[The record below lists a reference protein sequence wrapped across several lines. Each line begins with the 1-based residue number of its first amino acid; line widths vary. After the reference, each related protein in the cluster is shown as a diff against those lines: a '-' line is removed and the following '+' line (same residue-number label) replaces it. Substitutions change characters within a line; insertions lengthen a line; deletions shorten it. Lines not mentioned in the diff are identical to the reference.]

1 MSDEKSPATQGL
13 SVPREDVSEEDL
25 RALGV
30 DLARDF
36 PGSTA
41 ADFRRYPVLSEGGWF
56 TVVKHQKTLESVARE
71 PGPLLGPITLT
82 SDGLDVN

>member
-1 MSDEKSPATQGL
+1 M
-13 SVPREDVSEEDL
+13 PREEVSQEDL
-25 RALGV
+25 HALGV

-56 TVVKHQKTLESVARE
+56 IAVKHQRTLESVARE
-71 PGPLLGPITLT
+71 PGPLLGPIILA

>member
-1 MSDEKSPATQGL
+1 MTTQNPTIAP
-13 SVPREDVSEEDL
+13 PRVVEREAVTADDL
-25 RALGV
+25 AALCV

-56 TVVKHQKTLESVARE
+56 LVVKHQPTLRSVSRE
-71 PGPLLGPITLT
+71 PWDLFGPIRLT
-82 SDGLDVN
+82 SHGLDLS